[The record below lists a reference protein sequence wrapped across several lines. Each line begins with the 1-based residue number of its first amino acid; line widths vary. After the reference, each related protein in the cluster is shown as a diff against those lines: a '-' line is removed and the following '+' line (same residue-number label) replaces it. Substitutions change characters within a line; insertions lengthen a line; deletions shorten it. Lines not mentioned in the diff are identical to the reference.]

1 MLLLA
6 FGLINNAKKIKILST
21 FRNNLFL
28 KIYCGVFC
36 GFNLWDIFIRRVF
49 VVMFSFNVKQYFFVD
64 YVGVVEC
71 LLITITNEGYFC
83 NQYQGIQYNA

>member
-28 KIYCGVFC
+28 KIYCGVLC

-49 VVMFSFNVKQYFFVD
+49 VVMFMFSFNVKQYFFVD
-64 YVGVVEC
+64 YVGGV
-71 LLITITNEGYFC
+71 
-83 NQYQGIQYNA
+83 